1 MEAERLEAQGL
12 RNQAILE
19 MVQASGDYPATL
31 LAALRTALKVEQG
44 TLARVE
50 VPVGGLSI
58 GMVLDEDVKTE
69 RDILIAPRGC
79 EVTLSFI
86 EHIAHFTKQLA
97 KPTIAVLQIGPARD
111 STDEV
116 PGLVAAAS

>member
-1 MEAERLEAQGL
+1 
-12 RNQAILE
+12 
-19 MVQASGDYPATL
+19 
-31 LAALRTALKVEQG
+31 
-44 TLARVE
+44 
-50 VPVGGLSI
+50 
-58 GMVLDEDVKTE
+58 MVLDEDVKTA

-86 EHIAHFTKQLA
+86 EHITHFTKQLS
-97 KPTIAVLQIGPARD
+97 KPTIAVLQNAPARD